1 MRYTK
6 KYNKIQADEGKGFLT
21 INDFGSYNEKQEYI
35 LPELFTEAYL
45 AKNLTKEDALKLYE
59 ELTQEELEARKD
71 ELKAKLD
78 TQIAEANQEE
88 TIPEAEII
96 EEVE

>member
-1 MRYTK
+1 MKYTK
-6 KYNKIQADEGKGFLT
+6 KFNKIEADVGNVFYYKEDL
-21 INDFGSYNEKQEYI
+21 GSYVDGNYI
-35 LPELFTEAYL
+35 LPDTSTIIYL

-78 TQIAEANQEE
+78 IQIAEANQEE
-88 TIPEAEII
+88 TIPEVEIV

>member
-1 MRYTK
+1 MKYTK
-6 KYNKIQADEGKGFLT
+6 KYNKIQADEGKGFLS
-21 INDFGSYNEKQEYI
+21 INDFGSYTEDQKYV

-59 ELTQEELEARKD
+59 ELTQEELEARED

-78 TQIAEANQEE
+78 AQIAETNQEE
-88 TIPEAEII
+88 MISEAEII